1 MCVCV
6 CYLYLKCDRFLS
18 QGRLQ
23 ASLLILQRLQ
33 GVKHLIQLAVA
44 FSLNIVSFLQLFFDC
59 GNLSLVVILK
69 ININNAA

>member
-1 MCVCV
+1 M
-6 CYLYLKCDRFLS
+6 CYLYLKCDRFLP

-23 ASLLILQRLQ
+23 ASLLVLQSLQ

-44 FSLNIVSFLQLFFDC
+44 FSLDIVSFLQLFLDC

-69 ININNAA
+69 INITNGS